1 MPKKDPLAT
10 QARRALQRGED
21 ALAHTLL
28 AQLIGEVVGT
38 AARTVTIN
46 ADQYSLNSLNGT
58 TELVDGRHYFFK
70 YHQEEGEESTI
81 EEYYNAQLLR
91 EHGFTVDVPVF
102 ACGEPGR
109 QILLYDLRS
118 DTRLADVCRSIELG
132 ESTWRADAVVASQR
146 AADQHNLER
155 MLASLTD
162 DATAAESAA
171 EPIHQLFALRMRGG
185 ASVDGFQGRVAAFYA
200 GKSFDLAGT
209 VVPWEDIRAARW
221 RINGVLYEKS
231 LGELFRDAN
240 DVLDPARLAGGI
252 VTAHG
257 DAHNANVWYERTPS
271 GVYRQ
276 VLFDPAF
283 AGPHIP
289 ALLAEVKA
297 TFHNIFAHPAWL
309 YEPAEVPERYEVSAR
324 FPDGVIEITHN
335 WAMTGLRAA
344 FWQSKT
350 ELLWAPLLQA
360 LAASGRLDASW
371 RQIIRLALFCCPT
384 LVMDLR
390 AGGTG
395 GHNPFSSAL
404 GLAIAVMVGSE
415 PREGAD
421 AVSTWLDA
429 TTTTLEPLP
438 SPPAPPSAIR

>member
-1 MPKKDPLAT
+1 MPKKAPLAT
-10 QARRALQRGED
+10 QARHALQHGDD
-21 ALAHTLL
+21 ALAHALL
-28 AQLIGEVVGT
+28 VQLIGEVVGT
-38 AARTVTIN
+38 AAQSVTIN
-46 ADQYSLNSLNGT
+46 DDQYSLNSLNGT
-58 TELVDGRHYFFK
+58 TELIDGRHYFFK

-91 EHGFTVDVPVF
+91 EHGFIVDVPVF

-132 ESTWRADAVVASQR
+132 QSIWQADAVVTSQR

-155 MLASLTD
+155 MLASLT

-185 ASVDGFQGRVAAFYA
+185 APVDGFHGRVATFYA
-200 GKSFDLAGT
+200 GKSFDLAGA
-209 VVPWEDIRAARW
+209 VVSWEDIRDARW

-231 LGELFRDAN
+231 LGELFCDAN
-240 DVLDPARLAGGI
+240 DVLDPARLAGAA

-257 DAHNANVWYERTPS
+257 DAHNANVWYERTPDGS
-271 GVYRQ
+271 YRQ

-309 YEPAEVPERYEVSAR
+309 YEPAEVPDRYEISAR
-324 FPDGVIEITHN
+324 FADGVIEITHN
-335 WAMTGLRAA
+335 WAMTELRAA

-350 ELLWAPLLQA
+350 ELLWAPLLHA
-360 LAASGRLDASW
+360 LAAAGRLDVRW
-371 RQIIRLALFCCPT
+371 RRIIRCALFCCPT

-390 AGGTG
+390 ADGTG
-395 GHNPFSSAL
+395 GHNPSSSAL
-404 GLAIAVMVGSE
+404 GIAIAIMVGSE
-415 PREGAD
+415 PREGSD
-421 AVSTWLDA
+421 VVSTWLD
-429 TTTTLEPLP
+429 TVTPGSLV
-438 SPPAPPSAIR
+438 